1 MLKRTI
7 VLLLLLSMVVT
18 LFGCGEKK
26 PDVSVNL
33 NCTPPPLY
41 FGFGEEIQF
50 VNYDKYIKFESF
62 EICDAYE
69 NLESLENGSGYYVI
83 LGVST
88 NLPESDFFSGKEG
101 PGICLSTDATTHF
114 ELFLRLFDADEAKLV
129 LEIQQKS
136 DADYAKLMTLKIED
150 QPVAARFDFWPC
162 ISFAANKYYYE
173 YFSAEGMQHYGKEFR
188 GQLEWGA

>member
-1 MLKRTI
+1 MLKRAI

-26 PDVSVNL
+26 PDVSVTL
-33 NCTPPPLY
+33 DCTPPPLY

-88 NLPESDFFSGKEG
+88 NLPESDFTGKRG
-101 PGICLSTDATTHF
+101 SGIC
-114 ELFLRLFDADEAKLV
+114 
-129 LEIQQKS
+129 
-136 DADYAKLMTLKIED
+136 
-150 QPVAARFDFWPC
+150 
-162 ISFAANKYYYE
+162 
-173 YFSAEGMQHYGKEFR
+173 
-188 GQLEWGA
+188 